1 METIMTYAYGFMIA
15 LIAELVVC
23 KVLRFLLFYTIIEE
37 STSQVIT
44 LFGKVVA
51 VLDRPGVHFLWSTLT
66 WRALLVGLMGQVYV
80 LDMRMDQ
87 NYLRSQ
93 PVNSEEGAP
102 MGIGVW
108 YEMFIDN
115 PLSFL
120 FKNTNPRGSLAAN
133 VSNATVR
140 SLSNLPLSQL
150 LEDRHSL
157 SQTVRSEVTQKSEEW
172 GYKLGSIYIR
182 KVHFRDENMIREIE
196 GKVVNRLRQVT
207 ASIRQDGENQVH
219 IITSSAQRTASIE
232 FAKAEAT
239 RPKIV
244 GKALTEISKDK
255 EVSNALFE
263 ILETEKILA
272 NPGALVLL
280 PRNHNLLATM
290 TSL

>member
-1 METIMTYAYGFMIA
+1 MEYLYGFIVA
-15 LIAELVVC
+15 LIAEIIIL
-23 KVLRFLLFYTIIEE
+23 KVLRFFLFYIVIEE

-44 LFGKVVA
+44 LFGKVVT
-51 VLDRPGVHFLWSTLT
+51 VLDRPGLHFLWPAIT
-66 WRALLVGLMGQVYV
+66 WKALLVGFMGQVYK
-80 LDMRMDQ
+80 LDLRMDQ

-102 MGIGVW
+102 MGIGIW

-120 FKNTNPRGSLAAN
+120 FKNTNPRGSLSAN

-150 LEDRHSL
+150 LEDRHTL
-157 SQTVRSEVTQKSEEW
+157 SQTVRSEVTDKSEEW

-196 GKVVNRLRQVT
+196 SKVVNRLRQVT
-207 ASIRQDGENQVH
+207 ASIKQDGENQVH

-244 GKALTEISKDK
+244 GSALTAISKDK
-255 EVSNALFE
+255 DVSKALFE

-272 NPGALVLL
+272 NPGALVLM
-280 PRNHNLLATM
+280 PRNNNLLASM